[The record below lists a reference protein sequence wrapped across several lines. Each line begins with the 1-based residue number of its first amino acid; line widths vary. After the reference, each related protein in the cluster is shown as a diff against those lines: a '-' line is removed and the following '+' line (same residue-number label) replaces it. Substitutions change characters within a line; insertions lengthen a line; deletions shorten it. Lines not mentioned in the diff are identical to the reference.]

1 MQAEKAG
8 SRKSRMI
15 GNFTFTG
22 FLMKKTCKSGI
33 SLRQQQG
40 RAGRRQSR
48 PCLTFFLIPL
58 FPCSSVFTLI
68 RGKRSFTLI
77 ELLMMK
83 ICKSGISFRQ
93 QGKAGHCQSPELT
106 SSFFLRLLNCSI
118 VQMFKCFPVPSYFRV
133 PCSSVFLSRVKIRIF
148 TLIELLIV
156 IAIIAILAAMLM
168 PALNKAKE
176 KVRAIACLNNLKTIG
191 TAQAGYSGDFQEWIV
206 PCAQTANTKW
216 ADSDH
221 GGSWWGTL
229 GGLGGKAN
237 YGVSLKMEDGV
248 IRSGGTF
255 DCPSEKVAFGS
266 PAEKKYNQAKYI
278 MNVIGGRAIARG
290 TTPNP
295 NTDYARRL
303 TCVKYPSGAV
313 FAADSLA
320 YFSADI
326 YTDYSGQWIDMTRL
340 ARNFGV
346 DYTVLMSKVYRSM
359 VEMKDA
365 SGKLNVAYIEDYL
378 AAGDMA
384 PLDYCS
390 AHIKDMIISI
400 RKHKLI
406 DDLERDLLEDA
417 RSKGKFEIL

>member
-48 PCLTFFLIPL
+48 PCLTSFLIPL

-133 PCSSVFLSRVKIRIF
+133 PCSSVLTSRVKIRIF

-156 IAIIAILAAMLM
+156 IAMIAIS
-168 PALNKAKE
+168 LN
-176 KVRAIACLNNLKTIG
+176 
-191 TAQAGYSGDFQEWIV
+191 SF
-206 PCAQTANTKW
+206 
-216 ADSDH
+216 
-221 GGSWWGTL
+221 
-229 GGLGGKAN
+229 
-237 YGVSLKMEDGV
+237 
-248 IRSGGTF
+248 F
-255 DCPSEKVAFGS
+255 
-266 PAEKKYNQAKYI
+266 
-278 MNVIGGRAIARG
+278 
-290 TTPNP
+290 
-295 NTDYARRL
+295 
-303 TCVKYPSGAV
+303 
-313 FAADSLA
+313 
-320 YFSADI
+320 
-326 YTDYSGQWIDMTRL
+326 
-340 ARNFGV
+340 
-346 DYTVLMSKVYRSM
+346 
-359 VEMKDA
+359 
-365 SGKLNVAYIEDYL
+365 
-378 AAGDMA
+378 
-384 PLDYCS
+384 
-390 AHIKDMIISI
+390 
-400 RKHKLI
+400 
-406 DDLERDLLEDA
+406 
-417 RSKGKFEIL
+417 

>member
-1 MQAEKAG
+1 M
-8 SRKSRMI
+8 
-15 GNFTFTG
+15 
-22 FLMKKTCKSGI
+22 
-33 SLRQQQG
+33 
-40 RAGRRQSR
+40 
-48 PCLTFFLIPL
+48 
-58 FPCSSVFTLI
+58 
-68 RGKRSFTLI
+68 
-77 ELLMMK
+77 
-83 ICKSGISFRQ
+83 
-93 QGKAGHCQSPELT
+93 
-106 SSFFLRLLNCSI
+106 
-118 VQMFKCFPVPSYFRV
+118 
-133 PCSSVFLSRVKIRIF
+133 KIRIF

-266 PAEKKYNQAKYI
+266 PSEKKYNQAKYI

-303 TCVKYPSGAV
+303 TCVKYPSEAV

-320 YFSADI
+320 YLSYNMVQTANICFFSFRH
-326 YTDYSGQWIDMTRL
+326 G
-340 ARNFGV
+340 
-346 DYTVLMSKVYRSM
+346 
-359 VEMKDA
+359 
-365 SGKLNVAYIEDYL
+365 
-378 AAGDMA
+378 AGDPRTSNTELPVWVTGNCNVLYMDGHA
-384 PLDYCS
+384 IGVKSRQLMPGASEGAQRAYALSCSDPKYCGYDR
-390 AHIKDMIISI
+390 AQGQV
-400 RKHKLI
+400 LYY
-406 DDLERDLLEDA
+406 E
-417 RSKGKFEIL
+417 

>member
-1 MQAEKAG
+1 MYLKKSESTRRKLMQAEKAG

-22 FLMKKTCKSGI
+22 FLMMKICKSGI
-33 SLRQQQG
+33 SLRRQRHG
-40 RAGRRQSR
+40 SSGRRQSR
-48 PCLTFFLIPL
+48 PCLTSFLIPL

-83 ICKSGISFRQ
+83 IGKSGISFRQ

-106 SSFFLRLLNCSI
+106 SSFFLRLLNCSN
-118 VQMFKCFPVPSYFRV
+118 VQMF
-133 PCSSVFLSRVKIRIF
+133 PCSSVLLSRVKIRIF

-156 IAIIAILAAMLM
+156 IAMIAILAAMLM

-206 PCAQTANTKW
+206 PCAQTASTKW

-320 YFSADI
+320 YLSYNMVQTANICFFSFRH
-326 YTDYSGQWIDMTRL
+326 G
-340 ARNFGV
+340 
-346 DYTVLMSKVYRSM
+346 
-359 VEMKDA
+359 
-365 SGKLNVAYIEDYL
+365 
-378 AAGDMA
+378 AGDPRTSNTELPVWVTGSCNVLYMDGHA
-384 PLDYCS
+384 IGVKSRQLMPGASEGAQRAYALSCSDPKYCGYDR
-390 AHIKDMIISI
+390 AQGQV
-400 RKHKLI
+400 LYY
-406 DDLERDLLEDA
+406 E
-417 RSKGKFEIL
+417 

>member
-1 MQAEKAG
+1 
-8 SRKSRMI
+8 
-15 GNFTFTG
+15 
-22 FLMKKTCKSGI
+22 
-33 SLRQQQG
+33 
-40 RAGRRQSR
+40 
-48 PCLTFFLIPL
+48 
-58 FPCSSVFTLI
+58 
-68 RGKRSFTLI
+68 
-77 ELLMMK
+77 
-83 ICKSGISFRQ
+83 
-93 QGKAGHCQSPELT
+93 
-106 SSFFLRLLNCSI
+106 
-118 VQMFKCFPVPSYFRV
+118 MFKCFPVPSYFRV
-133 PCSSVFLSRVKIRIF
+133 PCSSVLLSRVKIRIF

-266 PAEKKYNQAKYI
+266 PSEKKYNQAKYI

-303 TCVKYPSGAV
+303 TCVKYPSEAV

-320 YFSADI
+320 YLSYNMVQTANICFFSFRH
-326 YTDYSGQWIDMTRL
+326 G
-340 ARNFGV
+340 
-346 DYTVLMSKVYRSM
+346 
-359 VEMKDA
+359 
-365 SGKLNVAYIEDYL
+365 
-378 AAGDMA
+378 AGDPRTSNTELPVWVTGSCNVLYMDGHA
-384 PLDYCS
+384 VGVKSRQLMPGASEGAQRAYALSCSDPKYCGYDR
-390 AHIKDMIISI
+390 AQGQV
-400 RKHKLI
+400 LYY
-406 DDLERDLLEDA
+406 E
-417 RSKGKFEIL
+417 

>member
-118 VQMFKCFPVPSYFRV
+118 VS
-133 PCSSVFLSRVKIRIF
+133 CSSVLTSRVKTKIF

-156 IAIIAILAAMLM
+156 IAIIAILAAMLL
-168 PALNKAKE
+168 PALNAARESARVTSCASKLKQIMLATTLYADDNKGYFPDNTGWGYDAQIAE
-176 KVRAIACLNNLKTIG
+176 HFAVRNDTMYEGRRGKHVKCPSSNAPTAGTRSYSIIVSRWDGVNRGVCGRPFSQVTHPSTTISYCEHWTQTNIAGSPSSG
-191 TAQAGYSGDFQEWIV
+191 TAAYIYADYSPE
-206 PCAQTANTKW
+206 A
-216 ADSDH
+216 
-221 GGSWWGTL
+221 
-229 GGLGGKAN
+229 
-237 YGVSLKMEDGV
+237 YGVYAKMHKRVNSSNYAFADGHV
-248 IRSGGTF
+248 QFLAYR
-255 DCPSEKVAFGS
+255 D
-266 PAEKKYNQAKYI
+266 
-278 MNVIGGRAIARG
+278 

-295 NTDYARRL
+295 FPIRGGN
-303 TCVKYPSGAV
+303 
-313 FAADSLA
+313 
-320 YFSADI
+320 DI
-326 YTDYSGQWIDMTRL
+326 YGMWAID
-340 ARNFGV
+340 
-346 DYTVLMSKVYRSM
+346 K
-359 VEMKDA
+359 
-365 SGKLNVAYIEDYL
+365 
-378 AAGDMA
+378 
-384 PLDYCS
+384 
-390 AHIKDMIISI
+390 
-400 RKHKLI
+400 
-406 DDLERDLLEDA
+406 
-417 RSKGKFEIL
+417 

>member
-1 MQAEKAG
+1 MYLKKSESTRRKLMQAEKAG

-22 FLMKKTCKSGI
+22 FPMKKTCKSGI

-40 RAGRRQSR
+40 RAVRRQSR

-133 PCSSVFLSRVKIRIF
+133 PCSSVLLSRVKIRIF

-266 PAEKKYNQAKYI
+266 PSEKKYNQAKYI

-303 TCVKYPSGAV
+303 TCVKYPSEAV

-320 YFSADI
+320 YLSYNMVQTANICFFSFRH
-326 YTDYSGQWIDMTRL
+326 G
-340 ARNFGV
+340 
-346 DYTVLMSKVYRSM
+346 
-359 VEMKDA
+359 
-365 SGKLNVAYIEDYL
+365 
-378 AAGDMA
+378 AGDPRTSNTELPVWVTGNCNVLYMDGHA
-384 PLDYCS
+384 IGVKSRQLMPGASEGAQRAYALSCSDPKYCGYDR
-390 AHIKDMIISI
+390 AQGQV
-400 RKHKLI
+400 LYY
-406 DDLERDLLEDA
+406 E
-417 RSKGKFEIL
+417 